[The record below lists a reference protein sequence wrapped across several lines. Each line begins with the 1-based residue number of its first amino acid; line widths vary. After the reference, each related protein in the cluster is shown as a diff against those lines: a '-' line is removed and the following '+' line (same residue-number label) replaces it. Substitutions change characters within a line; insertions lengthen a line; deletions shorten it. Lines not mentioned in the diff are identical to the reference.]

1 MRHFIEIISTEPDKD
16 FMGFAKQGESA
27 LAAVRACK
35 ETRNGNAAWR
45 NRAAFSTANVLF
57 RFRAIPGLTVNT
69 AMQILCDGECY
80 KITSVEDVH
89 ERGMYIVCLAEKIE
103 PSKG

>member
-16 FMGFAKQGESA
+16 FMGFAKQGESV
-27 LAAVRACK
+27 LAVVRAYK
-35 ETRNGNAAWR
+35 ESRSGNAAWR

-57 RFRAIPGLTVNT
+57 QFRAIPGLNVNT
-69 AMQILCDGECY
+69 AMQILCAGERY
-80 KITSVEDVH
+80 RITSVEDVH
-89 ERGMYIVCLAEKIE
+89 ERGMYIVCLVEKIE